1 MPTTLYPR
9 IPRIPRLLPFV
20 YYPNSA
26 TPYPY
31 CLHPYCTPYTGRWA
45 TLLPYPYPY
54 RPTPNQVGNAVS
66 PRLAERLGL
75 QILRALAGVAPHDD
89 TP

>member
-1 MPTTLYPR
+1 MSTTLYPR

-31 CLHPYCTPYTGRWA
+31 CLYPYCIPVLYLVYRQVGSPT
-45 TLLPYPYPY
+45 TLLLPLP
-54 RPTPNQVGNAVS
+54 PN
-66 PRLAERLGL
+66 P
-75 QILRALAGVAPHDD
+75 
-89 TP
+89 